1 MTAALLFQLVSLV
14 ASVAMVPLLLRFVGA
29 EEYLL
34 WAVFTTIG
42 GLTLQLEA
50 AIQTLMVRRVA
61 LRFAAADLAGLRAEE
76 GRARGAFLRL
86 SLLVFV
92 VVIPGGWLYMQHVAS
107 GTGSAVA
114 WPPAWLAF
122 GFAYGL
128 NYLFG
133 PNNVLLLG
141 TARTDSFYRIGT
153 LSRILNIS
161 LAFAAL
167 WAGFGLLGMS
177 AAFLLSV
184 VVNTVSISIIAA
196 RVRRGAGEG
205 YDSGPAG
212 GPALAGRAA
221 LIAEDAGLGRY
232 TFFTLSAY
240 LLYRG
245 AFLLIVGSLDAP
257 DAAAYGLALQAFAI
271 LGSIAVIPL
280 HIRLHVLA
288 KALHDGDYATETQ
301 ELVRAVGFAVLAMA
315 GGLAAVVL
323 VGPPVLALISSNVG
337 LPPLTTL
344 ALMAAAF
351 LVEALIM
358 VFANLLILRRDLGF
372 VTGYALLVLA
382 GLGVGVPLLATGVPV
397 GVAMLAVPLIVQ
409 ATLSLPLVVGRLAR
423 RRGEGTGGLLKTMAR
438 AAPAAVRWA

>member
-14 ASVAMVPLLLRFVGA
+14 ASVAMVPLLLGFLGA

-61 LRFAAADLAGLRAEE
+61 PRFAAADAAGLRSEE
-76 GRARGAFLRL
+76 KRGRLAFQRL
-86 SLLVFV
+86 SLFVFV
-92 VVIPGGWLYMQHVAS
+92 LVIPGGWFYMQHVAA

-114 WPPAWLAF
+114 WQWAWLAF

-133 PNNVLLLG
+133 PNNVLLMG

-153 LSRILNIS
+153 LSRILNIGLS
-161 LAFAAL
+161 LAAL
-167 WAGFGLLGMS
+167 WAGFGLLGVS

-184 VVNTVSISIIAA
+184 VVNVGSISIVAA
-196 RVRRGAGEG
+196 HARRGAGG
-205 YDSGPAG
+205 GTDGGSAG
-212 GPALAGRAA
+212 GPVMAGRAA
-221 LIAEDAGLGRY
+221 MITEETGLGRY
-232 TFFTLSAY
+232 TLFTLAAY

-245 AFLLIVGSLDAP
+245 AFLLVVGSLDAP

-271 LGSIAVIPL
+271 LGSIAIIPL
-280 HIRLHVLA
+280 HVRLHLLA
-288 KALHDGDYATETQ
+288 KALHEGDSKTETV
-301 ELVRAVGFAVLAMA
+301 ELVRAVGFAVLAML
-315 GGLAAVVL
+315 GGLAGVVL
-323 VGPPVLALISSNVG
+323 VGPPVLALISSDVQ
-337 LPPLTTL
+337 LPAFHLL

-351 LVEALIM
+351 LVEALIL

-372 VTGYALLVLA
+372 VPPYVILVLV
-382 GLGVGVPLLATGVPV
+382 GLGAGVLLLMAGKPV
-397 GVAMLAVPLIVQ
+397 GIAMLAVPLLVQ
-409 ATLSLPLVVGRLAR
+409 VVISLPLILARLAR
-423 RRGEGTGGLLKTMAR
+423 QRGEGTSGLLMTMAR
-438 AAPAAVRWA
+438 AAPAAARRA